1 MNHVMKKRGVPDIA
15 SGTPPRSVCG
25 ILCGQQKSVKS
36 YSFKKLQ
43 KAKENTRNPKI
54 SGVVLELLGGF
65 GMPAPWCLRSESN
78 QRHADFQSAALPT
91 ELQRQM
97 ATKMG
102 LEPTTSSVTGWRS
115 NQLNYLAINFQEILS
130 NSSF

>member
-1 MNHVMKKRGVPDIA
+1 MTERTEVP
-15 SGTPPRSVCG
+15 SVFG
-25 ILCGQQKSVKS
+25 AGDEARTRYLDLGKVALYQMS
-36 YSFKKLQ
+36 YARK
-43 KAKENTRNPKI
+43 
-54 SGVVLELLGGF
+54 
-65 GMPAPWCLRSESN
+65 WCLRSELN

-115 NQLNYLAINFQEILS
+115 NQLNYLAK
-130 NSSF
+130 

>member
-1 MNHVMKKRGVPDIA
+1 MVFLFGAGDEARTRYLDLGKVALYRM
-15 SGTPPRSVCG
+15 
-25 ILCGQQKSVKS
+25 S
-36 YSFKKLQ
+36 Y
-43 KAKENTRNPKI
+43 TRI
-54 SGVVLELLGGF
+54 
-65 GMPAPWCLRSESN
+65 MWCLRSESN

-115 NQLNYLAINFQEILS
+115 NQLNYLAILCAFMSQSSLLS
-130 NSSF
+130 IAETTEVVNKKMAGAERFELSTRGFGDRCSTS